1 MNAQTALIGGLL
13 TLVGAGDG
21 QAAIYRVHPDGT
33 LTNSFR
39 DAWFVPQKTSPERD
53 IYTLLTA

>member
-1 MNAQTALIGGLL
+1 MDCIYLR
-13 TLVGAGDG
+13 AGNG
-21 QAAIYRVHPDGT
+21 QADIYRVHPDGT

-53 IYTLLTA
+53 IHTLLTA